1 MKKIVFIVLGIF
13 SLSVVMAQ
21 APEISRDNEGVK
33 ILKGFVTKQEL
44 AGDTAFKW
52 FAENQKGYSP
62 YPAALQTLKTNKDS
76 VQFLVF
82 GGTWCHDTQFILPK
96 FFSLSEA
103 AGVSQNQI
111 TLLGVDRSKKT
122 IQHLSE
128 RFDIVNVPTIIVLKK
143 GKEIGRVVEYG
154 KTGMFD
160 RELGEII
167 AGKAVN

>member
-1 MKKIVFIVLGIF
+1 MKKLVIALFGIF
-13 SLSVVMAQ
+13 SFSFIMAQ
-21 APEISRDNEGVK
+21 APEIIQDNEGK
-33 ILKGFVTKQEL
+33 ILKGFVTRQQL
-44 AGDTAFKW
+44 SGDSAFKW

-62 YPAALQTLKTNKDS
+62 YTAALQTLKSNKDS

-82 GGTWCHDTQFILPK
+82 GGTWCQDTQFILPK

-103 AGVSQNQI
+103 AGISQNQI

-122 IQHLSE
+122 IQNLSE
-128 RFDIVNVPTIIVLKK
+128 RFNIINVPTIIVLKG

-167 AGKAVN
+167 AAKPTN

>member
-1 MKKIVFIVLGIF
+1 MKRFLFFLIA
-13 SLSVVMAQ
+13 SVSFQFLFAQ
-21 APEISRDNEGVK
+21 APEVSRDTNGEK
-33 ILKGFVTKQEL
+33 ILKGFVSKQDL
-44 AGDTAFKW
+44 AGDTAFAW
-52 FAENQKGYSP
+52 FAENQKGYAP
-62 YPAALQTLKTNKDS
+62 YASALQSLKKSKDS
-76 VQFLVF
+76 LQFLVF

-96 FFSLSEA
+96 FYSLSDA

-128 RFDIVNVPTIIVLKK
+128 TFNILNVPTIIVLKD

-167 AGKAVN
+167 AGKAAN